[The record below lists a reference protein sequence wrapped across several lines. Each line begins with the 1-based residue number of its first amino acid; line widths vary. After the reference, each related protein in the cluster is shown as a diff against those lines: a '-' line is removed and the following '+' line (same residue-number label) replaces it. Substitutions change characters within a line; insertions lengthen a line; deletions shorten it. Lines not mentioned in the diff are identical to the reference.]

1 MENLYNYIEETAK
14 KHGYKNITEYCKA
27 TGIPRATM
35 SELKAGRTKKLSAK
49 TAQVIFS
56 TLQIPLNTLLG
67 IETADGAS
75 ELNTTPEYLT
85 GETDDPEIKKSPTL
99 SSEGELDAEL
109 NYIWNNID
117 DTDREFLLASARL
130 LMERRNKK

>member
-1 MENLYNYIEETAK
+1 MENLYNFIEETAK

-49 TAQVIFS
+49 TAQVIFN

-67 IETADGAS
+67 IDTAAS

-85 GETDDPEIKKSPTL
+85 GETDEPGVKKEQPTVSDGLTDEQRYIIDLAKSASPEQATQIL
-99 SSEGELDAEL
+99 QVL
-109 NYIWNNID
+109 
-117 DTDREFLLASARL
+117 RVFLGD
-130 LMERRNKK
+130 N

>member
-14 KHGYKNITEYCKA
+14 KHGYRNITEYCKA

-49 TAQVIFS
+49 TAQVIFN

-67 IETADGAS
+67 IDVVTS

-85 GETDDPEIKKSPTL
+85 GETDEPGVKKEQPTVSDGLPKSVIELLGVVATL
-99 SSEGELDAEL
+99 SEEEAAS
-109 NYIWNNID
+109 
-117 DTDREFLLASARL
+117 LLAFLKANR
-130 LMERRNKK
+130 KPK

>member
-1 MENLYNYIEETAK
+1 MENLYNYIEEIAK

-49 TAQVIFS
+49 TAQVIFN

-67 IETADGAS
+67 IDVVAS

-85 GETDDPEIKKSPTL
+85 GETDNPEIKKEQPTVSDGLPKSVIELLGVVATL
-99 SSEGELDAEL
+99 SEEEAAS
-109 NYIWNNID
+109 
-117 DTDREFLLASARL
+117 LLAFLKANR
-130 LMERRNKK
+130 KPK

>member
-67 IETADGAS
+67 IDTVVAA

-85 GETDDPEIKKSPTL
+85 GETDNPNIEKSPAPKKGT
-99 SSEGELDAEL
+99 EDFTKVYELLTPEHQEKIQEEILA
-109 NYIWNNID
+109 
-117 DTDREFLLASARL
+117 LL
-130 LMERRNKK
+130 KKQMQG

>member
-14 KHGYKNITEYCKA
+14 KHGYRNITEYCKA

-49 TAQVIFS
+49 TAQVIFN

-67 IETADGAS
+67 IDVVTS

-85 GETDDPEIKKSPTL
+85 GETDEPGVKKDTTL
-99 SSEGELDAEL
+99 SGDVDAEL
-109 NYIWNNID
+109 KYIWNNID
-117 DTDREFLLASARL
+117 DADREFLLASARL
-130 LMERRNKK
+130 LMERRDNK

>member
-67 IETADGAS
+67 IDAASS

-85 GETDDPEIKKSPTL
+85 GETDSPEIKKDTTL
-99 SSEGELDAEL
+99 SGDVDAEL
-109 NYIWNNID
+109 KYIWNNID
-117 DTDREFLLASARL
+117 DADREFLLANARL

>member
-14 KHGYKNITEYCKA
+14 DHGYKNITEYCKA

-49 TAQVIFS
+49 TAQVIFN
-56 TLQIPLNTLLG
+56 TLQIPLNALLG
-67 IETADGAS
+67 IDTVAS

-85 GETDDPEIKKSPTL
+85 GETDDPEIKKSPTPTR
-99 SSEGELDAEL
+99 SVEDFAKVYELLTPENQAKMKEL
-109 NYIWNNID
+109 VI
-117 DTDREFLLASARL
+117 ELLKEQL
-130 LMERRNKK
+130 QH

>member
-1 MENLYNYIEETAK
+1 MENLYNYIEEIAK

-49 TAQVIFS
+49 TAQVIFN

-67 IETADGAS
+67 IDVVAS

-85 GETDDPEIKKSPTL
+85 GETDEPGVKKEQPTVSDGLPKSVIELLGVVATL
-99 SSEGELDAEL
+99 SEEEAAS
-109 NYIWNNID
+109 
-117 DTDREFLLASARL
+117 LLAFLKANR
-130 LMERRNKK
+130 KPK